1 MTSIN
6 DTTSTNNTKDD
17 TMTTKFHGVI
27 PPVVTPLTTNGD
39 LDVPSY
45 EKLINRLLGQGVDG
59 LFVLGSTS
67 EVAFF
72 DDEMRGRVLAEA
84 KRIINGRVPLLAGVI
99 DTETLRVI
107 RHIRQAEDVG
117 VDAVVATAPFYAIT
131 GPTEVENH
139 FRALHE
145 ATDLP
150 LFVYDIPVCVH
161 VKVPVELM
169 IRLGREGVIVGCKDS
184 SADDV
189 SFRRLAL
196 ANRAAGSPLS
206 LFTGHEVVV
215 DGAFMS
221 GADGVVPGLANVD
234 ATSYVAM
241 YKAYREGDWETVR
254 IEQDKAAE
262 LMEIA
267 FAPQGVVGPA
277 AGVGAFKTAMQL
289 LGIIAT
295 NTMSVPLPTLTD
307 DNVER
312 VAEVL
317 RRVGQLA

>member
-1 MTSIN
+1 MTL
-6 DTTSTNNTKDD
+6 TTTIANTTKDT
-17 TMTTKFHGVI
+17 TMTTHFHGVI
-27 PPVVTPLTTNGD
+27 PPVVTPLTTDGD
-39 LDVPSY
+39 LDVVSY
-45 EKLINRLLGQGVDG
+45 EKLINRLIEQGVDG
-59 LFVLGSTS
+59 LFILGSTS

-72 DDEMRGRVLAEA
+72 DDEMRGRVLGEA
-84 KRIINGRVPLLAGVI
+84 KRIIDGRVPLLAGVI

-107 RHIRQAEDVG
+107 RHIRQAEEIG
-117 VDAVVATAPFYAIT
+117 VDAVVATAPFY
-131 GPTEVENH
+131 
-139 FRALHE
+139 E
-145 ATDLP
+145 ATELP

-161 VKVPVELM
+161 VKVPVDLM
-169 IRLGREGVIVGCKDS
+169 IKLGREGVIAGCKDS

-196 ANRAAGSPLS
+196 ANRVAGSPLA

-215 DGAFMS
+215 NGAFMS

-234 ATSYVAM
+234 ATNFVKM

-254 IEQDKAAE
+254 TEQDKATE

-267 FAPQGVVGPA
+267 FVPQGVVGPA

-289 LGIIAT
+289 LGTIET
-295 NTMSVPLPTLTD
+295 NTMCVPLPTLTGE
-307 DNVER
+307 NVER

>member
-1 MTSIN
+1 
-6 DTTSTNNTKDD
+6 
-17 TMTTKFHGVI
+17 
-27 PPVVTPLTTNGD
+27 
-39 LDVPSY
+39 
-45 EKLINRLLGQGVDG
+45 
-59 LFVLGSTS
+59 
-67 EVAFF
+67 
-72 DDEMRGRVLAEA
+72 MRGRVLGEA
-84 KRIINGRVPLLAGVI
+84 KRIIDGRVPLLAGVI

-107 RHIRQAEDVG
+107 RHIRQAEEIG

-131 GPTEVENH
+131 GPTEIENH

-145 ATDLP
+145 ATELP

-161 VKVPVELM
+161 VKVPVDLM
-169 IRLGREGVIVGCKDS
+169 IKLGREGVIAGCKDS

-196 ANRAAGSPLS
+196 ANRVAGSPLA

-234 ATSYVAM
+234 ATNYVNM

-254 IEQDKAAE
+254 TEQDKATE

-267 FAPQGVVGPA
+267 FVPQGVVA
-277 AGVGAFKTAMQL
+277 VSYTHL
-289 LGIIAT
+289 T
-295 NTMSVPLPTLTD
+295 LPTTPY
-307 DNVER
+307 V
-312 VAEVL
+312 
-317 RRVGQLA
+317 

>member
-1 MTSIN
+1 MTPIN
-6 DTTSTNNTKDD
+6 DTTSTNNTKDN

-27 PPVVTPLTTNGD
+27 PPVVTPLTPNGD
-39 LDVPSY
+39 LDVASY
-45 EKLINRLLGQGVDG
+45 EKLINRFIGQGVDG

-72 DDEMRGRVLAEA
+72 DDEMRGRVLSEA
-84 KRIINGRVPLLAGVI
+84 KRIIDGRVPLLAGVI

-107 RHIRQAEDVG
+107 RHIGQAEEIG

-131 GPTEVENH
+131 GPTEIENH

-161 VKVPVELM
+161 VKVPVDLM
-169 IRLGREGVIVGCKDS
+169 MKLGREGVIAGCKDS

-254 IEQDKAAE
+254 IEQD
-262 LMEIA
+262 LSLIH
-267 FAPQGVVGPA
+267 
-277 AGVGAFKTAMQL
+277 
-289 LGIIAT
+289 I
-295 NTMSVPLPTLTD
+295 
-307 DNVER
+307 
-312 VAEVL
+312 
-317 RRVGQLA
+317 